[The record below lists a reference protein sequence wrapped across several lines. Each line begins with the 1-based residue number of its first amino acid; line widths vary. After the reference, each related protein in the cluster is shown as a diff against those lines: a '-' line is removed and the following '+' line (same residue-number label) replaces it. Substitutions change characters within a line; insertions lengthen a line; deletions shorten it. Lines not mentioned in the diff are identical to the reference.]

1 MSYQNSFLA
10 IIQDKKITRKEKFL
24 NEMNKIIPWDN
35 FLNLIEPVYLNIEAK
50 T

>member
-10 IIQDKKITRKEKFL
+10 LAQEKKITRKEKFL
-24 NEMNKIIPWDN
+24 SEMNKIIPWN
-35 FLNLIEPVYLNIEAK
+35 KFLGLIEPVYLTEAK